1 MKNKLFLLGIFALL
15 VSCSYDPDE
24 LNDVGIQLAPQIKLE
39 GSISQQYITRVDDG
53 GFCHGDQIGLYGVN
67 YTNDNST
74 AGTLE
79 NAGNQVN
86 NARYTYD
93 GENDA
98 WNSSGSIYYKN
109 AETNIDLYAYY
120 PYGSPESVSDY
131 VFTVAKDQTR
141 EGVTDGYAMSD
152 FLWGKVENVTP
163 SDQKVKIKFSH
174 RLSCA
179 NVILTEGEGFAEGEW
194 EILQKSVLVSNTI
207 REASI
212 DLATGD
218 AIAAGEVETEG
229 IVMRATEGGYRAI
242 VVPQTVAANT
252 ALFTITINGI
262 THKFKKD
269 TDFTYEPGMQSKF
282 TIKVKKKAM
291 TGDYEFTL
299 TDCDIV
305 EWIADIETHGGE
317 ARQYYVVHQEKPG
330 TLGELIRAD
339 KKNPNKIKN
348 LKISGK
354 IDVRDFHFMRDSM
367 EILQAVNLKESTIEE
382 SWIWLAIDNINHI
395 DRTLYFEGEMPTT
408 DTGRQNVLNETYPNL
423 DTNGWGWSDPIK
435 CGANEIPNR
444 AFFTASL
451 VGYWADYKKS
461 LIYFSFPEK
470 VTKIGD
476 YAFSYTSLSGAL
488 IIPSDVYEIGK
499 DAFISTNIS
508 SLELP
513 HNLKTI
519 KDTAFDNCK
528 YMSGNLHLP
537 ESLEYISRWAFR
549 GCIALS
555 GTLHIPSKITEIT
568 EYCFSDC
575 GFTGDLIIP
584 DGVTKIGSNAFS
596 DCAKFDGCL
605 HLPQSI
611 KEIGEGAFSGCKF
624 QGELV
629 IPWQIKSITGCFSNN
644 EFSRIVFPENSEVTR
659 IDHSAFAN
667 NWRLSEPIILPEELI
682 LIGANAFDGCKG
694 IPQIVLPSKLDIIGN
709 GAFAGCSGLTSII
722 SKATTPPMLGEAVF
736 SAVPKDNFTVEV
748 PEQSVVKYQ
757 TSNGWSDFR
766 RIAAHCDFSISRSLM
781 RTLNAGVSKT
791 YTLRAPS
798 GFEWSIESKPDWV
811 TITPSNGVGKTEV
824 TISISQLEPTDETFL
839 TSYNDERGDYY
850 GPCEG
855 RAGEIVFLLNG
866 KDYRTKMA
874 IEQYDYEY
882 GDGDVIVNQ
891 TASQG
896 NGVNLVFM
904 GDCFDAQ
911 DIATGKYLDGI
922 NEAIGY
928 YFDIEPYKTYKDYF
942 NIYTIVGMSQDSGV
956 GTVNTVKDAKFGSQY
971 AIDGVYPDINTTFKC
986 AMMAPTVNEGN
997 LNQSLVVMVENTIDY
1012 GGVCYMWSDGSA
1024 IAVCP
1029 MSRDAYPFDFR
1040 GIVQHEAGGHGFAK
1054 LADEY
1059 IYHNNYIGN
1068 CNCLCCVHIE
1078 NFLKV
1083 KGWGWYRN
1091 LSTNGDIKT
1100 VEWSHLI
1107 FHPDYSNVVDVYE
1120 GGYYH
1125 LRGIYRSEATSCMN
1139 NNISYYSAIQ
1149 RQEMVERIKRYAG
1162 EEFSLEEFYANDVRD
1177 ASNNTITRGVATDVL
1192 DMSNAGKQM
1201 PPKFMGDKPQLK

>member
-93 GENDA
+93 GENDV

-131 VFTVAKDQTR
+131 VFTVAKDQTG

-317 ARQYYVVHQEKPG
+317 ARQYYVVHQKKPG

-367 EILQAVNLKESTIEE
+367 EILQAVNLKESKIEE
-382 SWIWLAIDNINHI
+382 MWTWTIGFVDGTQMLYISGKMPPSENERWQMMYDMYPEFKNSAYGWYGVPIVNPEDAIPD
-395 DRTLYFEGEMPTT
+395 D
-408 DTGRQNVLNETYPNL
+408 
-423 DTNGWGWSDPIK
+423 
-435 CGANEIPNR
+435 
-444 AFFTASL
+444 AFSRKQSL
-451 VGYWADYKKS
+451 VH
-461 LIYFSFPEK
+461 FTFPEV
-470 VTKIGD
+470 VTAIGNNAFADTLLSDALIIPTNVVQIGYGAFNNTNITSLELPSKLKIIGD
-476 YAFSYTSLSGAL
+476 YAFRDCKSLYG
-488 IIPSDVYEIGK
+488 
-499 DAFISTNIS
+499 
-508 SLELP
+508 SL
-513 HNLKTI
+513 T
-519 KDTAFDNCK
+519 
-528 YMSGNLHLP
+528 LP
-537 ESLEYISRWAFR
+537 ETLEE
-549 GCIALS
+549 L
-555 GTLHIPSKITEIT
+555 
-568 EYCFSDC
+568 
-575 GFTGDLIIP
+575 
-584 DGVTKIGSNAFS
+584 
-596 DCAKFDGCL
+596 
-605 HLPQSI
+605 
-611 KEIGEGAFSGCKF
+611 GEWTFSGCKLLSGSLHLPSKIKEIPNMCF
-624 QGELV
+624 TDCGFVGNLV
-629 IPWQIKSITGCFSNN
+629 IPEGVTQIGESAFRYCWGLTGHLKLPSGLKSIGERAFEGCAIQGEFVIPYQIQVIPSYCFSGNAFSNIIFEEGSELLKIENN
-644 EFSRIVFPENSEVTR
+644 AFSTS
-659 IDHSAFAN
+659 S
-667 NWRLSEPIILPEELI
+667 RLSEPLTLPEGL
-682 LIGANAFDGCKG
+682 LT
-694 IPQIVLPSKLDIIGN
+694 IGN
-709 GAFAGCSGLTSII
+709 EAFTYLGTPSISIPSTVATIGEYAFSYSSGIQSITCNAVVPPIVGQGAFNGIA
-722 SKATTPPMLGEAVF
+722 
-736 SAVPKDNFTVEV
+736 KDNFTLNV
-748 PEQSVVKYQ
+748 PEQSIAKYQ
-757 TSNGWSDFR
+757 TADGWREFKRFS
-766 RIAAHCDFSISRSLM
+766 AHHDFSISRKHI
-781 RTLNAGVSKT
+781 RALNAEYSKT
-791 YTLRAPS
+791 YLLRVPS
-798 GFEWSIESKPDWV
+798 GESWSLESCPEWV
-811 TITPSNGVGKTEV
+811 TVTPSSGIGRTDVTV
-824 TISISQLEPTDETFL
+824 TISEMPRTTTTFTREEWNQNFGFYFEEHKGRQGNIIFKLDNIAINNGEAL
-839 TSYNDERGDYY
+839 T
-850 GPCEG
+850 
-855 RAGEIVFLLNG
+855 V
-866 KDYRTKMA
+866 KMTV
-874 IEQYDYEY
+874 EQYDCDYS
-882 GDGDVIVNQ
+882 DGDVIVNQ
-891 TASQG
+891 IATKG
-896 NGVNLVFM
+896 NGINIVFM
-904 GDCFDAQ
+904 GDCFDAR
-911 DIATGKYLDGI
+911 DIAMSKYLDGI
-922 NEAIGY
+922 NEAIEY
-928 YFDIEPYKTYKDYF
+928 YFGIEPYKTYKDYF
-942 NIYTIVGMSQDSGV
+942 NIYTIVGMSPDSGM
-956 GTVNTVKDAKFGSQY
+956 GTVNTIRDAKFGSQY
-971 AIDGVYPDINTTFKC
+971 SLAGIAPNTAITYEYATK
-986 AMMAPTVNEGN
+986 AATVNENN
-997 LNQSLVVMVENTIDY
+997 LNETLVVMVENTTDY
-1012 GGVCYMWSDGSA
+1012 GGICYLWEDGSA

-1059 IYHNNYIGN
+1059 VYHNAFIETCTCG
-1068 CNCLCCVHIE
+1068 CCDHLE
-1078 NFLKV
+1078 GFNAGKYL
-1083 KGWGWYRN
+1083 GWYRN
-1091 LSTNGDIKT
+1091 LSTNSDHKT
-1100 VEWSHLI
+1100 VEWAHL
-1107 FHPDYSNVVDVYE
+1107 FTHRDYSNIVDMYE
-1120 GGYYH
+1120 GGYFH
-1125 LRGIYRSEATSCMN
+1125 TRGIYRSEATSCMN
-1139 NNISYYSAIQ
+1139 NNIPYYSAIQ